1 MTSKTQTALGLMSG
15 TSLDGIDAS
24 LLETDGRGLVR
35 AGPSATM
42 PYETGLRER
51 LRAIL
56 GGGGPAAE
64 VERELTLAHTEAVAG
79 LLKSA
84 ELKPEAIDLIGF
96 HGHTTLHRPSE
107 GRTVQIGDGGLL
119 AERTGIDVV
128 SDFRSRDVAEGGQG
142 APLVP
147 LFHAAITAPLR
158 HTHAS
163 IAVLNVGG
171 VANLTWIGE
180 GFDIEAAAPDADAI
194 LAFDTGPGNA
204 LIDDWTRRHTGQLHD
219 AGGRLA
225 AAGTLDRAALSAL
238 LEQKFFDLPP
248 PKSLD
253 RNDFDL
259 GPVVLLSPED
269 GAASLTAFTAGAVA
283 RAREHFPDGMRRPG
297 QTKWLVTGGGR
308 HNPSLMQALREALE
322 EPTLAP
328 IEEIGW
334 DGDAL
339 EAHAFAYLAV
349 RSREGLALTLPS
361 TTGVKRPTTGGKFT
375 GAASGAPSARAKAD
389 RRRQSR

>member
-1 MTSKTQTALGLMSG
+1 MSG
-15 TSLDGIDAS
+15 TSLDGIDAG
-24 LLETDGRGLVR
+24 LLETDGRAVVR
-35 AGPSATM
+35 AGPSATT
-42 PYETGLRER
+42 PYESDLRER

-64 VERELTLAHTEAVAG
+64 VERDLTLAHAEAVAD
-79 LLKSA
+79 LLKSTGI
-84 ELKPEAIDLIGF
+84 KPEAVDLIGF
-96 HGHTTLHRPSE
+96 HGHTILHRPHE
-107 GRTVQIGDGGLL
+107 GRTVQIGDAGLL
-119 AERTGIDVV
+119 AKRTGIAVV
-128 SDFRSRDVAEGGQG
+128 SAFRSRDVAEGGQG

-147 LFHAAITAPLR
+147 LFHAAITEGLR
-158 HTHAS
+158 QTHPS

-180 GFDIEAAAPDADAI
+180 GFDIEAGAPRRGTI

-283 RAREHFPDGMRRPG
+283 RAREHFPDGMRLPG
-297 QTKWLVTGGGR
+297 QTRWLVTGGGR
-308 HNPSLMQALREALE
+308 HNPSLMGALRDALG
-322 EPTLAP
+322 EPGLAP

-339 EAHAFAYLAV
+339 EAHAFAYLAA
-349 RSREGLALTLPS
+349 RSRAGLALTLPR

-375 GAASGAPSARAKAD
+375 QAP
-389 RRRQSR
+389 

>member
-1 MTSKTQTALGLMSG
+1 MSHTTTALGLMSG
-15 TSLDGIDAS
+15 TSLDGIDAG
-24 LLETDGRGLVR
+24 LLETDGRAVVR
-35 AGPSATM
+35 AGPAATV
-42 PYETGLRER
+42 PYQGELRER

-56 GGGGPAAE
+56 GGGGPAGE
-64 VERELTLAHTEAVAG
+64 VTRDLTLAHAEAVAD

-84 ELKPEAIDLIGF
+84 ALEPGSVDLIGF
-96 HGHTTLHRPSE
+96 HGHTILHRPHE
-107 GRTVQIGDGGLL
+107 GRTVQIGDAELL
-119 AERTGIDVV
+119 AERCGIAVV

-147 LFHAAITAPLR
+147 LFHAAIAATLR
-158 HTHAS
+158 QAHPS
-163 IAVLNVGG
+163 IVVLNIGG
-171 VANLTWIGE
+171 VANLTWIGG
-180 GFDIEAAAPDADAI
+180 GFDIEAEAPDSGQI

-204 LIDDWTRRHTGQLHD
+204 LLDDWARRHTGQLHD

-225 AAGTLDRAALSAL
+225 AAGTVDQAALAAL

-259 GPVVLLSPED
+259 GPVLLLSPED
-269 GAASLTAFTAGAVA
+269 GAATLTAFTAGAVA
-283 RAREHFPDGMRRPG
+283 RAREHFPKGLRRPG

-308 HNPSLMQALREALE
+308 HNPSLMKALRQALD
-322 EPTLAP
+322 EPGLAP
-328 IEEIGW
+328 VEEIGW

-349 RSREGLALTLPS
+349 RSRAGLPLTLPS
-361 TTGVKRPTTGGKFT
+361 TTGVRHPTSGGKYT
-375 GAASGAPSARAKAD
+375 KAA
-389 RRRQSR
+389 

>member
-1 MTSKTQTALGLMSG
+1 MNQPKTALGLMSG
-15 TSLDGIDAS
+15 TSLDGIDAG
-24 LLETDGRGLVR
+24 LLETDSRAVVR
-35 AGPSATM
+35 AGPSMTT
-42 PYETGLRER
+42 PYDSDLRER

-56 GGGGPAAE
+56 GGGGPIEE
-64 VERELTLAHTEAVAG
+64 VERDLTLAHAEIVAE
-79 LLKSA
+79 LLTSA
-84 ELKPEAIDLIGF
+84 DLKPEAVDLIGF
-96 HGHTTLHRPSE
+96 HGHTTLHRPQE
-107 GRTVQIGDGGLL
+107 GRTVQIGDAVLL
-119 AERTGIDVV
+119 AERTGIAVV

-158 HTHAS
+158 RKHPS
-163 IAVLNVGG
+163 VAVLNVGG
-171 VANLTWIGE
+171 VANVTWIGE
-180 GFDIEAAAPDADAI
+180 DFDIEAASPDPGGI

-225 AAGTLDRAALSAL
+225 AAGTPDRAALSAL

-283 RAREHFPDGMRRPG
+283 RAREHFPSGMRRPG
-297 QTKWLVTGGGR
+297 ETKWLVTGGGR
-308 HNPSLMQALREALE
+308 HNPSLMEALRKALD

-328 IEEIGW
+328 IEELGW

-349 RSREGLALTLPS
+349 RSRQGLPLTLPS
-361 TTGVKRPTTGGKFT
+361 TTGVRQPTTGGKFT
-375 GAASGAPSARAKAD
+375 AAS
-389 RRRQSR
+389 

>member
-1 MTSKTQTALGLMSG
+1 MSRIQTVLGLMSG
-15 TSLDGIDAS
+15 TSLDGIDAG
-24 LLETDGRGLVR
+24 LLETDGRAVVR
-35 AGPSATM
+35 AGPSATT
-42 PYETGLRER
+42 PYESDLRER

-64 VERELTLAHTEAVAG
+64 LERDLTLAHAEAVAD

-84 ELKPEAIDLIGF
+84 GIKPEAVDLIGF
-96 HGHTTLHRPSE
+96 HGHTILHRPHE
-107 GRTVQIGDGGLL
+107 GRTVQIGDAGLL
-119 AERTGIDVV
+119 AKRTGIAVV

-147 LFHAAITAPLR
+147 LFHAAITEGLR
-158 HTHAS
+158 QTHPS
-163 IAVLNVGG
+163 IAVLNIGG

-180 GFDIEAAAPDADAI
+180 GFDIEAGAPGRGTI

-283 RAREHFPDGMRRPG
+283 RAREHFPDGLRLPG
-297 QTKWLVTGGGR
+297 QTRWLVTGGGR
-308 HNPSLMQALREALE
+308 HNPSLMGALRDALG
-322 EPTLAP
+322 EPGLAP

-339 EAHAFAYLAV
+339 EAHAFAYLAA
-349 RSREGLALTLPS
+349 RSRAGLALTLPS

-375 GAASGAPSARAKAD
+375 QAPRYREKTTRDGS
-389 RRRQSR
+389 

>member
-1 MTSKTQTALGLMSG
+1 MSHTLTALGLMSG
-15 TSLDGIDAS
+15 TSLDGIDAG
-24 LLETDGRGLVR
+24 LLETDGRAVVR
-35 AGPSATM
+35 AGPAVTL
-42 PYETGLRER
+42 PYRSELRER

-56 GGGGPAAE
+56 GGGGPAGE
-64 VERELTLAHTEAVAG
+64 VARDLTLAHAEAIDD

-84 ELKPEAIDLIGF
+84 GVEPGTIDLIGF
-96 HGHTTLHRPSE
+96 HGHTILHRPQE
-107 GRTVQIGDGGLL
+107 GRTVQIGDPELL
-119 AERTGIDVV
+119 AERTGIAVV

-147 LFHAAITAPLR
+147 LFHAAITAALR
-158 HTHAS
+158 QTQPS

-171 VANLTWIGE
+171 VANLTWIGG
-180 GFDIEAAAPDADAI
+180 GFDIEASSPDSSQI

-204 LIDDWTRRHTGQLHD
+204 LLDDWARRHTGQLHD

-225 AAGTLDRAALSAL
+225 AAGTLDRPALAAL

-259 GPVVLLSPED
+259 GPVLLLSPED
-269 GAASLTAFTAGAVA
+269 GAATLTAFTAGAVA
-283 RAREHFPDGMRRPG
+283 RAREHFPKGLRRPG

-308 HNPSLMQALREALE
+308 HNPSLMKALRQALD
-322 EPTLAP
+322 EPGLAP

-349 RSREGLALTLPS
+349 RSRAGLPLTLPS
-361 TTGVKRPTTGGKFT
+361 TTGVRRPTSGGLFT
-375 GAASGAPSARAKAD
+375 AAA
-389 RRRQSR
+389 

>member
-1 MTSKTQTALGLMSG
+1 
-15 TSLDGIDAS
+15 
-24 LLETDGRGLVR
+24 VR
-35 AGPSATM
+35 AGPATTV
-42 PYETGLRER
+42 PYETELRER
-51 LRAIL
+51 LRGIL
-56 GGGGPAAE
+56 GGGGPFAE
-64 VERELTLAHTEAVAG
+64 VERDLTLAHAKVVAD
-79 LLKSA
+79 LLDSIKR
-84 ELKPEAIDLIGF
+84 KPGEIDLIGF
-96 HGHTTLHRPSE
+96 HGHTTLHRPQE
-107 GRTVQIGDGGLL
+107 GRTVQIGDAELL
-119 AERTGIDVV
+119 AEQTRIPVI

-158 HTHAS
+158 RSHPSVA
-163 IAVLNVGG
+163 ILNLGG

-180 GFDIEAAAPDADAI
+180 GFDIEAEMPDAGSI

-225 AAGTLDRAALSAL
+225 AAGTVDRAALTAL

-259 GPVVLLSPED
+259 GPAVLLSPEN
-269 GAASLTAFTAGAVA
+269 GAATLTAFTAHAVA
-283 RAREHFPDGMRRPG
+283 RAREHFPQGVRRPG

-308 HNPSLMQALREALE
+308 HNPSLMQALKDALDD
-322 EPTLAP
+322 PAVAP

-334 DGDAL
+334 DGDAV

-349 RSREGLALTLPS
+349 RSREGLPLTLPS
-361 TTGVKRPTTGGKFT
+361 TTGVKRPTIGGLFT
-375 GAASGAPSARAKAD
+375 AVP
-389 RRRQSR
+389 

>member
-1 MTSKTQTALGLMSG
+1 MSRTQTALGLMSG
-15 TSLDGIDAS
+15 TSLDGIDAG
-24 LLETDGRGLVR
+24 LLETDGRAVVR
-35 AGPSATM
+35 AGPSATV

-56 GGGGPAAE
+56 GDGGPATE
-64 VERELTLAHTEAVAG
+64 VERALTLAHAEAVAS

-84 ELKPEAIDLIGF
+84 GLKPDAVDLTGF
-96 HGHTTLHRPSE
+96 HGHTILHCPDE
-107 GRTVQIGDGGLL
+107 GRTVQIGDADLL
-119 AERTGIDVV
+119 AERTGIAVV

-142 APLVP
+142 APFAP

-158 HTHAS
+158 KTHPS

-180 GFDIEAAAPDADAI
+180 SFDIEAAAPEPGSI

-204 LIDDWTRRHTGQLHD
+204 LIDDWVRRHNGQLYD
-219 AGGRLA
+219 TEGRLA
-225 AAGTLDRAALSAL
+225 ASGMLDRAALDAL
-238 LEQKFFDLPP
+238 MNNKFFDLPP

-259 GPVVLLSPED
+259 APVAQLSPAD
-269 GAASLTAFTAGAVA
+269 GAASLTAFTASAVA
-283 RAREHFPDGMRRPG
+283 RARMHFPEGMRNPG
-297 QTKWLVTGGGR
+297 QTKWLVSGGGR
-308 HNPSLMQALREALE
+308 HNPSLMDALRETLD

-328 IEEIGW
+328 IEDIGW

-349 RSREGLALTLPS
+349 RSREGLALSLPG
-361 TTGVKRPTTGGKFT
+361 TTGVKQPTTGGVFT
-375 GAASGAPSARAKAD
+375 D
-389 RRRQSR
+389 R

>member
-1 MTSKTQTALGLMSG
+1 MSRTQTALGLMSG
-15 TSLDGIDAS
+15 TSLDGIDAG
-24 LLETDGRGLVR
+24 LLETDGRAAVR
-35 AGPSATM
+35 AGPAATS
-42 PYETGLRER
+42 PYEGELRER

-56 GGGGPAAE
+56 GGGGPVAE
-64 VERELTLAHTEAVAG
+64 VERELTLAHAEAVAD
-79 LLKSA
+79 LLKTA
-84 ELKPEAIDLIGF
+84 KLKPEAVDLIGF
-96 HGHTTLHRPSE
+96 HGHTTLHRPYE
-107 GRTVQIGDGGLL
+107 GRTVQIGDAGLL
-119 AERTGIDVV
+119 AKRTGIAVV

-147 LFHAAITAPLR
+147 LFHAAITAKLR
-158 HTHAS
+158 ESHPS

-180 GFDIEAAAPDADAI
+180 GFDSQAAAPDPGSI

-204 LIDDWTRRHTGQLHD
+204 LLDDWTRRHTGQLHD

-225 AAGTLDRAALSAL
+225 AAGTADRAALSAL
-238 LEQKFFDLPP
+238 LAQKFFELPP

-269 GAASLTAFTAGAVA
+269 GAATLAAFTAGAVA
-283 RAREHFPDGMRRPG
+283 RAREHFPEGRRRPG

-308 HNPSLMQALREALE
+308 HNPSLMGVLRQALD
-322 EPTLAP
+322 EPSLAP

-339 EAHAFAYLAV
+339 EAYAFAYLAV
-349 RSREGLALTLPS
+349 RSRQGLALTLPS
-361 TTGVKRPTTGGKFT
+361 TTGVKRPTTGGRFT
-375 GAASGAPSARAKAD
+375 D
-389 RRRQSR
+389 R